1 MKLKDAFVLL
11 HENGTA
17 DHHRNFAM
25 IFKHYNFTEDKDLKD
40 YLDFIDHETLEWIKG
55 FPAGM
60 ITKEQLAKAKTAL
73 IKLLKL
79 QEVRTAL
86 GEEYVAKVHRK
97 VWDTFKQNID
107 SIVQERAQTLLQRQT
122 PAESFTPWEPQS
134 HPLTE
139 EDISPPYIS
148 ERFVHCVRPLRA
160 PNMPT
165 VTTTPTHS
173 VPSTQQ
179 NSQNGQENQ
188 ENRIKLLKEVI
199 GKMADLLPAGASDA
213 FRLLVSHV

>member
-11 HENGTA
+11 HENGAA

-25 IFKHYNFTEDKDLKD
+25 VFKHYNFTEDKDLKD

-55 FPAGM
+55 FPSAM
-60 ITKEQLAKAKTAL
+60 ITKEQLAKPKTAL

-97 VWDTFKQNID
+97 VWDTFKQNVD
-107 SIVQERAQTLLQRQT
+107 SIVQERVHTQQT
-122 PAESFTPWEPQS
+122 PTETFTPWEPQS
-134 HPLTE
+134 YPLTE

-148 ERFVHCVRPLRA
+148 ERLVHCVRPLRT
-160 PNMPT
+160 PEKP
-165 VTTTPTHS
+165 TTT
-173 VPSTQQ
+173 TQQ
-179 NSQNGQENQ
+179 IQESKESQ